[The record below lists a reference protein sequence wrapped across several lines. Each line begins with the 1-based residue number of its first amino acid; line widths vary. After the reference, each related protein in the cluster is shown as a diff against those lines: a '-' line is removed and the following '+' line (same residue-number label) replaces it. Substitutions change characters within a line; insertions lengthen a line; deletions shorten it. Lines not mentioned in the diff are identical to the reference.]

1 MAYPFADQCRGR
13 VTEAEPSQREFHRNI
28 SARIHLSAPTAA
40 SVRKSCGDATFP
52 KNDRAGAVEVWAAAP
67 TSAAN
72 AEIGARLPRFS
83 VVSAYEAGFQL
94 ASLLR
99 LCLIRHSLL
108 LCCVRLPLIKHKR
121 T

>member
-1 MAYPFADQCRGR
+1 MAYPFADQCRRR

-28 SARIHLSAPTAA
+28 SARIHLSAPTA

-72 AEIGARLPRFS
+72 SEIGARLPRFS
-83 VVSAYEAGFQL
+83 VVSAYEAGLQL

-108 LCCVRLPLIKHKR
+108 LCCVRLPLIKDKR